1 MERPVVQNVT
11 LIGPPEIIDQMQK
24 PDYDPQ
30 PTARLVITAADLAAP
45 GERRSKVV
53 QYDLPKGVD
62 VSPDD
67 KKKTV
72 EYRVI
77 DRSATATP

>member
-1 MERPVVQNVT
+1 
-11 LIGPPEIIDQMQK
+11 
-24 PDYDPQ
+24 
-30 PTARLVITAADLAAP
+30 
-45 GERRSKVV
+45 V